1 VALNTPSLVSNRII
15 LLAVN
20 DKTDRSIQLNQRA
33 QQMMLLERSRN
44 EKDCSCIIFPSAKI
58 PTLPSCTC
66 Y

>member
-33 QQMMLLERSRN
+33 QQMMLLERSN

-58 PTLPSCTC
+58 RTLPSCTC